1 MTAHLSPS
9 NICFANFCLEISSF
23 YFNIKIYDFLYSSCD
38 KKILEWAYFD
48 RIWNLTF
55 IIIQTLKSV
64 SSLVNCKTD
73 THFILNEIFFYRKQA
88 RRRSINPKRR
98 GLTKSQREHRYHST
112 RGVNLPTSS
121 GTPGPPGKQG
131 PRVSCGFFSRVTV
144 ISI

>member
-73 THFILNEIFFYRKQA
+73 THFILNEIFLSKTGPEKVYQSKKKR
-88 RRRSINPKRR
+88 INKKPKRTPVPFNPR
-98 GLTKSQREHRYHST
+98 GQPSDQFRDARATREAGSTGELRIFLKS
-112 RGVNLPTSS
+112 N
-121 GTPGPPGKQG
+121 
-131 PRVSCGFFSRVTV
+131 CD
-144 ISI
+144 